1 MKPGNRATPYV
12 ASLRVYEP
20 ATAFRAEFLQ
30 NLISYP
36 ALLEGFAREEFHNLA
51 NSIKLQNAFE
61 STSRAFQLTKDG
73 VSFYCPWSTGDR
85 LSTSISLLRENY
97 SNPMLKLFSLS
108 PLEKME
114 ESFQIGS
121 LKKTYVLTETWLI
134 PPRWFSLF
142 SASDSVSVESKNK
155 KLILYRT
162 NIESA
167 LFRGNRALSIVRKTF
182 GPGPLVGELE
192 EMMTWLSTF
201 DSRSIVELDYGGLA
215 NLLNNSRLPSG
226 DDVTQS
232 DTSVL
237 DVWESLEALE
247 IGDAGRAGAAYER
260 LMSRW
265 RAVSSLEHAK

>member
-20 ATAFRAEFLQ
+20 ATAFPAEFLQ

-51 NSIKLQNAFE
+51 NSIKFQNAFE
-61 STSRAFQLTKDG
+61 STRRAFQLTKDG

-97 SNPMLKLFSLS
+97 SNPMLKLFSLP

-121 LKKTYVLTETWLI
+121 PKKTYVLTETWLI

-142 SASDSVSVESKNK
+142 SKEDSLSVESKNK

-265 RAVSSLEHAK
+265 RAVSSLEHAN

>member
-20 ATAFRAEFLQ
+20 ATAFSAEFLQ

-121 LKKTYVLTETWLI
+121 LKKTYVLTETWLV
-134 PPRWFSLF
+134 PPRWISLF
-142 SASDSVSVESKNK
+142 SKADSLSVERENE
-155 KLILYRT
+155 KLVLYRT

-167 LFRGNRALSIVRKTF
+167 LFRVNRALSIVRKTF

-265 RAVSSLEHAK
+265 RAVSSLEHAN

>member
-1 MKPGNRATPYV
+1 VKPGNRATPYV
-12 ASLRVYEP
+12 ASLRLYEP
-20 ATAFRAEFLQ
+20 ATAFTAEFLQ

-51 NSIKLQNAFE
+51 NSIKHQNAFE

-85 LSTSISLLRENY
+85 LSTSISLLRESY

-121 LKKTYVLTETWLI
+121 LKKTYILTENWLI

-142 SASDSVSVESKNK
+142 SKGDSMSVERKNE
-155 KLILYRT
+155 KLVLYRT
-162 NIESA
+162 NIDSA

-201 DSRSIVELDYGGLA
+201 DSRSVVELDYGGLA
-215 NLLNNSRLPSG
+215 NLLNNSRLPLG
-226 DDVTQS
+226 DGATQA
-232 DTSVL
+232 DTSVA

-247 IGDAGRAGAAYER
+247 VGDAGRAGAAYER
-260 LMSRW
+260 LMRRW
-265 RAVSSLEHAK
+265 RAVSSLEHAN

>member
-1 MKPGNRATPYV
+1 VKPGNRATPYV

-20 ATAFRAEFLQ
+20 ATAFPAEFLQ

-97 SNPMLKLFSLS
+97 SNPMLKLFSLP
-108 PLEKME
+108 PLVKME
-114 ESFQIGS
+114 ESFQIGG

-142 SASDSVSVESKNK
+142 STGDSMSVERENK
-155 KLILYRT
+155 KLVLYRT

-167 LFRGNRALSIVRKTF
+167 LLRGNRALSIVRKTF

-226 DDVTQS
+226 DEATQA
-232 DTSVL
+232 DTSVV

-265 RAVSSLEHAK
+265 RTVSSLEHAN

>member
-1 MKPGNRATPYV
+1 VKPGNRATPYV
-12 ASLRVYEP
+12 ASLRLYEP
-20 ATAFRAEFLQ
+20 ATAFPAEFLQ

-51 NSIKLQNAFE
+51 NSIKVQNAFE
-61 STSRAFQLTKDG
+61 STSRAFKLIKDG

-85 LSTSISLLRENY
+85 LSTSISSLRENY

-114 ESFQIGS
+114 ESFQIRS
-121 LKKTYVLTETWLI
+121 PKKTYVLTETWLI

-142 SASDSVSVESKNK
+142 STGDSVSVERENT
-155 KLILYRT
+155 KLVLYRT

-192 EMMTWLSTF
+192 ETMTWLSTF

-226 DDVTQS
+226 DEARQA
-232 DTSVL
+232 DTSVV

-247 IGDAGRAGAAYER
+247 IGDASRAGAAYER

-265 RAVSSLEHAK
+265 RAISSLEHAN